1 MATERVPHFG
11 SQQELAPGRERPL
24 SEAIRER
31 RATPHF
37 ESTPVPEADLRKI
50 LQAALGAPSGYNLQP
65 WRFVVVRDPAMR
77 KKLREAAMGQP
88 RVEEAPVVVVACGDH
103 QGWKKGDLDDMLRM
117 GNQHG
122 FPESGNEGARQA
134 VNGLLGGKGG
144 EAAGISGNTHVWI
157 NRHVMI
163 AFTTLMWMAECL
175 GYDTAPM
182 EGFFEDKVRQV
193 LDIPNEVR
201 VVALLAIGRR
211 KGNDKPY
218 GGRFDGSKLVF
229 AERWGNGLQM

>member
-1 MATERVPHFG
+1 MATDRVPDLEQHV
-11 SQQELAPGRERPL
+11 AAGRERTL
-24 SEAIRER
+24 SEVIRER
-31 RATPHF
+31 RSTPHF
-37 ESTPVPEADLRKI
+37 ESTPIPEADLKKI
-50 LQAALGAPSGYNLQP
+50 LNAAREAPSGYNLQP
-65 WRFVVVRDPAMR
+65 WRFVVVRDADMR

-88 RVEEAPVVVVACGDH
+88 RVEEAPVVVVACGDP
-103 QGWKKGDLDDMLRM
+103 QGWKKGDLDEMLRL

-122 FPESGNEGARQA
+122 FPEAGNDGARKA
-134 VNGLLGGKGG
+134 VNGLLGGTGG
-144 EAAGISGNTHVWI
+144 EAAGISGNTHVWV

-182 EGFFEDKVRQV
+182 EGFFEDKVKQV
-193 LDIPNEVR
+193 LNIPSEVR

-218 GGRFDGSKLVF
+218 GGRFPSPKLIF
-229 AERWGNGLQM
+229 EDRWGNGLDL

>member
-1 MATERVPHFG
+1 MATERVPPVE
-11 SQQELAPGRERPL
+11 QRPAAGRERPL
-24 SEAIRER
+24 SEVIRER

-37 ESTPVPEADLRKI
+37 ESTPIPEADLKQI
-50 LQAALGAPSGYNLQP
+50 LGAALEAPSGYNLQP
-65 WRFVVVRDPAMR
+65 WRFVVVRDADMR

-88 RVEEAPVVVVACGDH
+88 RVEEAPVVVVACGDP
-103 QGWKKGDLDDMLRM
+103 QGWKKGDLEEMLRL

-122 FPESGNEGARQA
+122 FPESGNDGARKA
-134 VNGLLGGKGG
+134 VNGLLGGTGG
-144 EAAGISGNTHVWI
+144 EAAGISGNAHVWI

-163 AFTTLMWMAECL
+163 GLTTLMWMAECL

-182 EGFFEDKVRQV
+182 EGFWEDKVKQV

-211 KGNDKPY
+211 KGDDKRY
-218 GGRFDGSKLVF
+218 GGRFESSHTLF
-229 AERWGNGLQM
+229 ADRWGNALKL